1 MKVKWQRR
9 SLTTLASL
17 IGICIS
23 TPLWAQTQDTTQAG
37 SDTAAIQQKETTAT
51 DNKATTG
58 DTLVVTA
65 QQQVRQA
72 LGAST
77 ITAEDIRKRPPA
89 NDLSEIIRTMPGVN
103 LSGNS
108 ASGQRGNNRQIDI
121 RGMGPENTLI
131 MIDGIPVSSRNAVR
145 YGWRGERDTRGDTNW
160 VPANMVEKIEVLR
173 GPAAARYGNGAAG
186 GVVNIITKQPDKE
199 LHGSWNAYMNLP
211 QHSEE
216 GATRRTDFS
225 LLGPLSDTVSF
236 RLYGGYNK
244 TDADDW
250 NINQGHESAR
260 TGNQAGTLPA
270 GREGVRNKDIN
281 GLLRWEFAQGQSLEF
296 EAGYSRQ
303 GNIYAGDTQNTNSN
317 AIVRSLYGAETN
329 VMYRDNFSL
338 THRGFWDNGVS
349 TTSYVQYENTRNSRI
364 NEGLAGGTEG
374 IFSNNYFST
383 IKLDNYLAH
392 SEVNLPFELG
402 VNQVLTVGAEWN
414 DQKMNDPTSN
424 TQTTTEGGSVSGL
437 TGTGRNTRTSA
448 QIASVF
454 VEDNIEL
461 TDTTMLTP
469 ALRFDHHSTA
479 GSNWSPG
486 LNLSQELGDYFTMKM
501 GIARAYKAP
510 NLYQTNP
517 NYLLYSRGQGCYG
530 GGGSC
535 YLMGNDDLSAE
546 TSVNKEIGFE
556 FHDDGIIAGIT
567 YFRNDYRNKI
577 EPGLVSLG
585 TANGGTGTYANSDI
599 FKWENVPKALV
610 EGLEGNLTVP
620 FTDTVQW
627 SSNLTYM
634 LESKNKTTG
643 DYLSITPEFTLNSS
657 VSWQATDDLSLLSTV
672 TWYGR
677 QKPKKYDYQ
686 GLPVTGTARNEVS
699 PYAIFGLSASY
710 TVTKNV
716 SVTTGI
722 ENLFDKRQFREGN
735 AQNVANIAG
744 AGAATYNEP
753 GRTYFVSLNTQF

>member
-1 MKVKWQRR
+1 MFQ
-9 SLTTLASL
+9 
-17 IGICIS
+17 
-23 TPLWAQTQDTTQAG
+23 
-37 SDTAAIQQKETTAT
+37 
-51 DNKATTG
+51 
-58 DTLVVTA
+58 
-65 QQQVRQA
+65 
-72 LGAST
+72 
-77 ITAEDIRKRPPA
+77 
-89 NDLSEIIRTMPGVN
+89 
-103 LSGNS
+103 
-108 ASGQRGNNRQIDI
+108 
-121 RGMGPENTLI
+121 
-131 MIDGIPVSSRNAVR
+131 
-145 YGWRGERDTRGDTNW
+145 
-160 VPANMVEKIEVLR
+160 
-173 GPAAARYGNGAAG
+173 
-186 GVVNIITKQPDKE
+186 
-199 LHGSWNAYMNLP
+199 
-211 QHSEE
+211 
-216 GATRRTDFS
+216 
-225 LLGPLSDTVSF
+225 
-236 RLYGGYNK
+236 
-244 TDADDW
+244 
-250 NINQGHESAR
+250 
-260 TGNQAGTLPA
+260 
-270 GREGVRNKDIN
+270 
-281 GLLRWEFAQGQSLEF
+281 
-296 EAGYSRQ
+296 
-303 GNIYAGDTQNTNSN
+303 
-317 AIVRSLYGAETN
+317 
-329 VMYRDNFSL
+329 SL
-338 THRGFWDNGVS
+338 TH
-349 TTSYVQYENTRNSRI
+349 Q
-364 NEGLAGGTEG
+364 
-374 IFSNNYFST
+374 
-383 IKLDNYLAH
+383 
-392 SEVNLPFELG
+392 
-402 VNQVLTVGAEWN
+402 
-414 DQKMNDPTSN
+414 
-424 TQTTTEGGSVSGL
+424 GGSVSGL
-437 TGTGRNTRTSA
+437 TGTGRDTRTSA

-634 LESKNKTTG
+634 LESKNKSTG